1 MNVKIVEGSPDELYE
16 DVAPIVNDC
25 FGGIWTA
32 ADLQK
37 LTEISHETKTFLVAY
52 DEEKPIGY
60 IYLVT
65 DYVEDLDATVA
76 TIQEL
81 GILPEYRGPSIIE
94 ALLSKTIAVAKKRKA
109 KVLEQM
115 VSSID
120 QWTIPALLKQKF
132 KPSEIKA
139 DREISTLNE
148 ARLIVQNLKKN
159 GKIDVLVNQLI
170 FETGGEFDVQFLETE
185 SELDEITRN
194 DPIAFSSI
202 ITVDQDNS
210 ESTLAELKD
219 LDIEWDEIG
228 ITFEYDLE
236 D

>member
-1 MNVKIVEGSPDELYE
+1 MNLTIVEGSPDELYE
-16 DVAPIVNDC
+16 EVSPIVEEC
-25 FGGIWTA
+25 FSGIWTA

-37 LTEISHETKTFLVAY
+37 LIEITHETRTFLVAY
-52 DEEKPIGY
+52 DGEKPIGY

-65 DYVEDLDATVA
+65 DYVDDLDTTVA

-81 GILPEYRGPSIIE
+81 GILPKYRAPSIIE
-94 ALLSKTIAVAKKRKA
+94 QLLSKTIAVAKEKKA

-115 VSSID
+115 VSSLD
-120 QWTIPALLKQKF
+120 QWTIPTLLQQQF

-148 ARLIVQNLKKN
+148 ARLLVQNLKKN
-159 GKIDVLVNQLI
+159 RKINVLVNQLI
-170 FETGGEFDVQFLETE
+170 FESEGEFDVQFLETE
-185 SELDEITRN
+185 SELDELARN

-202 ITVDQDNS
+202 ISVDQDNS
-210 ESTLAELKD
+210 ESTLTELKN